1 MVKAQRQPANQN
13 LQSQNLAGL
22 QPQHRSQQELLLAS
36 SGLAGR
42 HDSFMEPDDSRFT
55 ANNLV
60 PGLRPAHLGRSRD
73 PVTNQLYNQLDDSM
87 QINSTRL
94 QLQQQQ
100 LQQQQ
105 QQRLLNEQLA
115 AAQQFGGSQ
124 GPAALGR
131 MGGNFQQAPI
141 RGGPSPIS
149 NFNPQGIPQQRL
161 PPGLANLGGRPPHEP
176 SQYLGGGNFGVPSQN
191 MHGNLQQHG
200 NSPQPFN
207 QLQNAGLGMGAAQ
220 PQLRGGPP
228 GLQHLPNVTG
238 GSMNG
243 MEFRGGPNLAQQNQ
257 LLGLGGSGLPS
268 GLRGAPG
275 FNNQQLQGMP
285 QQSIAM
291 RQQQQ
296 QQQQQQLPPHL
307 LQQMLNPQMHLGGH
321 GGHDTADLMALLMR
335 GTNQE

>member
-1 MVKAQRQPANQN
+1 M
-13 LQSQNLAGL
+13 QSQSLSGL
-22 QPQHRSQQELLLAS
+22 QPQHRSQQELLLGS

-42 HDSFMEPDDSRFT
+42 HEAFMEPDDSRFT
-55 ANNLV
+55 SNNLV
-60 PGLRPAHLGRSRD
+60 PGLRSAHLGRSRD
-73 PVTNQLYNQLDDSM
+73 PANAQLYNQLDDTM
-87 QINSTRL
+87 QINPSRL
-94 QLQQQQ
+94 Q

-105 QQRLLNEQLA
+105 QQRLLNEQLGQLP
-115 AAQQFGGSQ
+115 AQQFGGSQ
-124 GPAALGR
+124 GPTALGR

-176 SQYLGGGNFGVPSQN
+176 SQYIGGGSFGVPSQN
-191 MHGNLQQHG
+191 LHGNLLQHG
-200 NSPQPFN
+200 NSPQSFN
-207 QLQNAGLGMGAAQ
+207 QLQNAGLAMGAAQ

-228 GLQHLPNVTG
+228 GLQHLSNVAG

-268 GLRGAPG
+268 ALRGGPG
-275 FNNQQLQGMP
+275 FNNQQLQNIP
-285 QQSIAM
+285 QQSIPM

-296 QQQQQQLPPHL
+296 QQQQLHPHL
-307 LQQMLNPQMHLGGH
+307 LQQMLVPQMHHAGH
-321 GGHDTADLMALLMR
+321 GGGHDTTDLMALLMR
-335 GTNQE
+335 GANQE